1 VSFKYARDHAVTD
14 CRVITFPTVP
24 TAVNVVTVW
33 IVKAV
38 KLTVLQASILKSL
51 NVLFHPIVTIP
62 VLHVAFQ
69 KLL

>member
-1 VSFKYARDHAVTD
+1 MYALDPAVAD

-24 TAVNVVTVW
+24 TAVKVVTVW

-38 KLTVLQASILKSL
+38 NFCVRPASILKSL